1 MPEIF
6 TVHKNSYIPAIY
18 QIPILISSIK
28 FAVGYN
34 ALSGSGK

>member
-6 TVHKNSYIPAIY
+6 TVNKNSYIAAIY

-34 ALSGSGK
+34 VLSSSE